1 MRNGKHTRLA
11 TVLMAAGLATGVAG
25 LATAQDALKA
35 KGSTTSSISV
45 INDEGAYQIKI
56 VDGEVTSVTVDGE
69 SVDPAK
75 CVVDQEQGFIVIHDG
90 DEARVVD
97 IPRISTQGMSL
108 NWSSPFGEH
117 GDGEDLFF
125 PGKAPDAIEWADQP
139 EAPAAPRAL
148 RTRPAP
154 AVAVSPFGEPR
165 VMIGITHNE
174 VDADKREKLELERG
188 EGVQI
193 VEVREGLPADEAG
206 LKAGDVIVEIDG
218 ERLTDRGVL
227 SEIVKKSEPGDRIRV
242 VVLRE
247 NDEGDVE
254 KKTLR
259 VKLAEFDREKLGGGV
274 AHIAPMPRLRPGGGD
289 LNEFEF
295 GEFFEPGEMEF
306 EFEMPE
312 LDFWEEIE
320 IPEEQ
325 LEALEPE
332 VREEVRRALEM
343 AREQAREARTQ
354 VFRQRGQ
361 EMQGQWRHFEDAR
374 RAHEDALRAHEDAL
388 HEHLRHMD
396 EDHAKALQEHLRN
409 HQQEMQ
415 DRMRGLE
422 LKLKEIGEGNERV
435 IRVRPEGRAF
445 IIEREDA
452 MRGELAERAD
462 RVERESRERAI
473 ARVQERDVSE
483 RMERE
488 RDELRARNR
497 ELESRVDSLERKI
510 EQLMRKLEE
519 KERERD

>member
-1 MRNGKHTRLA
+1 MRNAKHTRLA
-11 TVLMAAGLATGVAG
+11 AVLMAAGLATGLAG
-25 LATAQDALKA
+25 LATAQEAPKA
-35 KGSTTSSISV
+35 KGFSTSSISV
-45 INDEGAYQIKI
+45 INDEGAYEIKI
-56 VDGEVTSVTVDGE
+56 VDGKVTSVTVDGE

-75 CVVDQEQGFIVIHDG
+75 CVVDQEQGFVVIHDG

-97 IPRISTQGMSL
+97 IPRISTQGMRL
-108 NWSSPFGEH
+108 NFSSPFGEH
-117 GDGEDLFF
+117 GEGEELFF
-125 PGKAPDAIEWADQP
+125 LGEAPGAIEWADQP
-139 EAPAAPRAL
+139 EAPAAPRAPRL
-148 RTRPAP
+148 RVAP
-154 AVAVSPFGEPR
+154 PVAVSPFGEPR

-174 VDADKREKLELERG
+174 VDADLREKLELERG
-188 EGVQI
+188 EGVQV

-227 SEIVKKSEPGDRIRV
+227 SEIVKKSEPGDRIRM

-247 NDEGDVE
+247 HDGEVV

-274 AHIAPMPRLRPGGGD
+274 ARVAPLPRLRPGGEG
-289 LNEFEF
+289 LNEF
-295 GEFFEPGEMEF
+295 EFFEPGEMDF
-306 EFEMPE
+306 DFEMPE

-343 AREQAREARTQ
+343 ARDQAREARVQ

-361 EMQGQWRHFEDAR
+361 ELQGQRRHFEDAR

-396 EDHAKALQEHLRN
+396 QDHAQALQEHMRN
-409 HQQEMQ
+409 HEQEMQ

-422 LKLKEIGEGNERV
+422 LKLKELGEGNERV

-445 IIEREDA
+445 IIERENA
-452 MRGELAERAD
+452 VRGELAERAD
-462 RVERESRERAI
+462 RVEREARERAS